1 MKVTMSQ
8 LIAFR
13 NSGGFFGKT
22 TLPLKSA
29 YKLNKIRRAA
39 EQESEFYSEK
49 FQDILKKYAKTDE
62 NGNFIFG
69 DGGEQILIQEDKIEE
84 CNKAVEDLQN
94 LEVEIETYGL
104 KIDDFGEDLSCTP
117 DELEAIMPF
126 IE

>member
-13 NSGGFFGKT
+13 NSGSFFGKT

-49 FQDILKKYAKTDE
+49 FQDILKKYAKIDE
-62 NGNFIFG
+62 NGNFIFSDDG
-69 DGGEQILIQEDKIEE
+69 DQVLLQEDKIEE
-84 CNKAVEDLQN
+84 CNKAIEDLQN
-94 LEVEIETYGL
+94 LEIEIETYSL